1 MSETSGILD
10 LPIAGSR
17 SSNTTTPNVNNILGV
32 NVCVVKAGI
41 AVADIVSAIQQR
53 EHRKVSFLNAHG
65 ANIAFKDPDYLN
77 VLKQFT
83 VLSDGVG
90 LDLGAQVLYGSA
102 FPENLNG
109 TDFIPHLFNEIDQS
123 LNVALIGAQ
132 PGAAEAAAARFAHNH
147 PQHRFR
153 VISDGYFG
161 LVREPKVLK
170 DVEKQRPDILL
181 VALGNPLQEN
191 WIAHKCDQRHATVAI
206 GVGALFDFTSGRVS
220 RAPDWIINIRME
232 WLLPAGAGTPPF
244 VEALCVGQPA
254 VLVARVDA
262 ETGTGGQMKSHAV
275 DQNKTAIIS
284 PSYNRDFQR
293 CQLLCDSIDRFVSEP
308 VDHYIL
314 VDDHDYRLFAS
325 LAGSKR
331 HIINE
336 NDILPTWFKSV
347 RPRSKRK
354 HPQDL
359 VLNPH
364 LAACVA
370 GMYSSCDGSRLPVIF
385 PMMDCCI
392 AIPTCCLSNPFPP
405 APCGG
410 TARCACIARIAVY
423 MTHCLHLAG
432 STKPG
437 RGMLPG

>member
-232 WLLPAGAGTPPF
+232 RL
-244 VEALCVGQPA
+244 
-254 VLVARVDA
+254 
-262 ETGTGGQMKSHAV
+262 
-275 DQNKTAIIS
+275 
-284 PSYNRDFQR
+284 
-293 CQLLCDSIDRFVSEP
+293 
-308 VDHYIL
+308 
-314 VDDHDYRLFAS
+314 YRLGLEPRRLWKRYVLGNPLF
-325 LAGSKR
+325 LWRVLMQKLGQAGR
-331 HIINE
+331 
-336 NDILPTWFKSV
+336 
-347 RPRSKRK
+347 
-354 HPQDL
+354 
-359 VLNPH
+359 
-364 LAACVA
+364 
-370 GMYSSCDGSRLPVIF
+370 
-385 PMMDCCI
+385 
-392 AIPTCCLSNPFPP
+392 
-405 APCGG
+405 
-410 TARCACIARIAVY
+410 
-423 MTHCLHLAG
+423 
-432 STKPG
+432 
-437 RGMLPG
+437 

>member
-191 WIAHKCDQRHATVAI
+191 WIAHKCDQRHATVCDRGWRPVRFYVRAGI
-206 GVGALFDFTSGRVS
+206 ARAGLDNQHSDGVA
-220 RAPDWIINIRME
+220 
-232 WLLPAGAGTPPF
+232 LPAGAGTPPF

-308 VDHYIL
+308 
-314 VDDHDYRLFAS
+314 
-325 LAGSKR
+325 G
-331 HIINE
+331 
-336 NDILPTWFKSV
+336 
-347 RPRSKRK
+347 RP
-354 HPQDL
+354 L
-359 VLNPH
+359 YL
-364 LAACVA
+364 
-370 GMYSSCDGSRLPVIF
+370 
-385 PMMDCCI
+385 
-392 AIPTCCLSNPFPP
+392 
-405 APCGG
+405 
-410 TARCACIARIAVY
+410 
-423 MTHCLHLAG
+423 
-432 STKPG
+432 G
-437 RGMLPG
+437 R